1 MAVGGSLDR
10 SLGDSKT
17 GGNSEPPLQ
26 GETVVKVDRYTKFVS
41 IVMAGMLAGCHGQ
54 QMLRRDPASFSP
66 SDLPSPIGLVTTE
79 DVAITFDEP
88 GTIESGQVVYR
99 VDGTRASMS
108 LDDIDHLVLVER
120 TLDKKKTLMAVLGGF
135 GVILVALILALR
147 ACPDPSSC
155 N

>member
-1 MAVGGSLDR
+1 M
-10 SLGDSKT
+10 
-17 GGNSEPPLQ
+17 
-26 GETVVKVDRYTKFVS
+26 KVNRYTTFVS
-41 IVMAGMLAGCHGQ
+41 IVMVGMLAGCHGQ

-66 SDLPSPIGLVTTE
+66 SDLPSPIGLVTTA

-108 LDDIDHLVLVER
+108 LDDIDHLVLIER
-120 TLDKKKTLMAVLGGF
+120 TLDKKKTLMA
-135 GVILVALILALR
+135 ILAPL
-147 ACPDPSSC
+147 AVIFSWPLWLGIFVEECSDPSGC

>member
-1 MAVGGSLDR
+1 MKVG
-10 SLGDSKT
+10 
-17 GGNSEPPLQ
+17 
-26 GETVVKVDRYTKFVS
+26 RYTKFVS
-41 IVMAGMLAGCHGQ
+41 IVMVGMLAGCHGQ

-99 VDGTRASMS
+99 VDGTQASMG
-108 LDDIDHLVLVER
+108 LDDIDHLVLVQR
-120 TLDKKKTLMAVLGGF
+120 TLDMTKTLMAVLGGF
-135 GVILVALILALR
+135 GVILVALNLALLLGEE
-147 ACPDPSSC
+147 CSDPSGC